1 MVSFKKQTYSEQ
13 VAEYIKGCILS
24 GKLAPG
30 DQVKEAQ
37 IAEELSI
44 SRAPVRE
51 ALQILA
57 QEGLVQ
63 IEHQKRKRIAALTPK
78 QIKNSYFT
86 GGTLEAAAV
95 ADALP
100 LYTDEDFEH
109 LTQVLEKMRLIA
121 NKTLP
126 VEMMSELD
134 NEFHGVLFAR
144 VDNDL
149 LKDLCKRSCQGISKY
164 LLFRHWLDLYS
175 PQDMFN
181 RHKVIIDAL
190 LTKDPAEVERVIR
203 KHYLDSGEWMARYG
217 IRDYDDEKDKT

>member
-109 LTQVLEKMRLIA
+109 LTQVLEKMRLVA